1 MDGNKDERIENIDE
15 AMEEALKENS
25 TWKCDSAL
33 IPKPVADT
41 SIPILVMRG
50 DDNG

>member
-1 MDGNKDERIENIDE
+1 MDSNKDKRIENIDE
-15 AMEEALKENS
+15 VMEEALKENS

-33 IPKPVADT
+33 TPKPVANT
-41 SIPILVMRG
+41 SIPILVTRG